1 MISNVVFFESELK
14 SNSEPKCLEI
24 FTNKSLYL
32 LTGQKIDFRF
42 HLFCWEFVKTISFH
56 YSRNKANNSQKKKA
70 KKSKKGNKQQE
81 RGMRGERN
89 KENANEHLTVVFIF

>member
-1 MISNVVFFESELK
+1 LIFVFIFFVGNSLK
-14 SNSEPKCLEI
+14 
-24 FTNKSLYL
+24 
-32 LTGQKIDFRF
+32 QF
-42 HLFCWEFVKTISFH
+42 HFIIHATKPTTV
-56 YSRNKANNSQKKKA
+56 KKKA